1 MIRTSDLLV
10 VGGGIAGV
18 TVAIAAADHGLS
30 VHLID
35 IAKPGAASRASAGL
49 LAPSLD
55 GLPLASRSAAIDA
68 REAYP
73 SFLSALHERTGVD
86 VALDRNGIIE
96 LANNRSEFE
105 LRAASAAKEVML
117 LDERELASLE
127 PALEGHAGAFF
138 HPLDGFVDNVSL
150 MLALDRAVDESPRI
164 ERHHDLVTAVWLR
177 ADGASAV
184 TAAGDR
190 FECGVLVLAAGAWA
204 NGILG
209 LPRSLPIRPVRGQL
223 LRLSQQ
229 PASRVI
235 CCGGGYFVP
244 RGGGLIVGATSEETG
259 YLNQTTADGRS
270 ALRAAAIR
278 TFAALSNAQVI
289 DHWAGLRPVTPDG
302 LPILGA
308 DPRHPSL
315 AYACGLSRNGILF
328 APWAAGQLMDGIA
341 GKPEPPS
348 LSMFSVRRFAEITN
362 QSSTS

>member
-1 MIRTSDLLV
+1 MIHTSDLVV

-55 GLPLASRSAAIDA
+55 GLPLAARTAAIEA

-73 SFLSALHERTGVD
+73 SFLAALHERTGVE

-96 LANNRSEFE
+96 LADNRSEFE
-105 LRAASAAKEVML
+105 LRAASAAAGVVP

-127 PALEGHAGAFF
+127 PALAGHAGAFF

-164 ERHHDLVTAVWLR
+164 ERHDELVTAVTLT
-177 ADGASAV
+177 ADGA
-184 TAAGDR
+184 AAGTTSGKR

-204 NGILG
+204 NGIPG

-223 LRLSQQ
+223 LRLNHQ

-235 CCGGGYFVP
+235 CGGGGYFVP
-244 RGGGLIVGATSEETG
+244 RDGGLLVGATSEETG
-259 YLNQTTADGRS
+259 FLNQTTADGLS
-270 ALRAAAIR
+270 ALCAAANR
-278 TFAALSNAQVI
+278 TFAALSNAEVI

-302 LPILGA
+302 LPIFGA

-315 AYACGLSRNGILF
+315 VYACGLSRNGILF
-328 APWAAGQLMDGIA
+328 APWAAEQLMDGIA
-341 GKPEPPS
+341 GKPEPPC
-348 LSMFSVRRFAEITN
+348 LSIFSVRRFAAITN
-362 QSSTS
+362 Q